1 MPISPPALVDKVFIH
16 KFKDSWAWRN
26 LCPAKIWH
34 ILLIAGAKKEERES
48 ENGFSLSDDLTFREQ
63 LDVSTLLQDELKKE
77 NLGLLSEK
85 NLIEALSEFV
95 DKQENEALSE

>member
-1 MPISPPALVDKVFIH
+1 MS
-16 KFKDSWAWRN
+16 DS
-26 LCPAKIWH
+26 
-34 ILLIAGAKKEERES
+34 
-48 ENGFSLSDDLTFREQ
+48 DFREQ
-63 LDVSTLLQDELKKE
+63 LDVSSLLQDELKKE